1 MSDFSFKQA
10 KELVDGIELAELSIK
25 KAVID
30 LEKSSQKLD
39 ENLKKQNFVLA
50 LLPKQ
55 NTKILILELV
65 IALNLGFVFGIIF
78 AKYFL

>member
-39 ENLKKQNFVLA
+39 ESLKKQNFVLA

>member
-39 ENLKKQNFVLA
+39 ESLKKQNFVLA

-55 NTKILILELV
+55 NIKILILELV

>member
-10 KELVDGIELAELSIK
+10 KELVDGLELAELSIK
-25 KAVID
+25 NAVASLND
-30 LEKSSQKLD
+30 SSKKLD

-55 NTKILILELV
+55 NMKILILQLV
-65 IALNLGFVFGIIF
+65 IALNLGFVLGIIF